1 MAKVLQIIN
10 SPEMGG
16 AEKLVADLAVILNQ
30 RGCTTDVL
38 YLRQPDTPLLRDL
51 KEHTAGKVFSLG
63 MGSVYNPLLI
73 FKIMRYLRRYDA
85 VHVHLFPALY
95 WVAMAKWLS
104 GSRAK
109 FIYTEHSTSNN
120 RRNKWYFKIAD
131 RLFYRAYHKIVAIS
145 PQVQDNLQKHVGYP
159 DSRFLCIANG
169 IRLER
174 FTQAK
179 PYARESFFNQGG
191 PILIQV
197 SSFRYPKDQLTVV
210 RGLALLPADVS
221 LLLVGTGPLQD
232 QVKIE
237 VARLGLDSRVRFLDN
252 RMDVPQLLKTADIVV
267 LSSHYEGLSLSSLE
281 GMASRAFVAAQAPG
295 LASITA
301 GAGLLFTPGSPE
313 SFAGAIQSLISD
325 PEYRQEVAA
334 ACLERAS
341 QYDIKN
347 TVQQYQQL
355 YEP

>member
-16 AEKLVADLAVILNQ
+16 AEKLVADLTVLLNQ
-30 RGCTTDVL
+30 QGCATDVL
-38 YLRQPDTPLLRDL
+38 FLRQPDTPLLRDL
-51 KEHTAGKVFSLG
+51 KEHTTGKVFSLG

-73 FKIMRYLRRYDA
+73 FKLMRYLRAYDA

-95 WVAMAKWLS
+95 WVAMAKWL

-120 RRNKWYFKIAD
+120 RRNKWYFKLAD

-145 PQVQDNLQKHVGYP
+145 PQVQDNLQKHLGYS

-179 PYARESFFNQGG
+179 PYDRETFFKQSG

-210 RGLALLPADVS
+210 RGLALLPRDVS

-232 QVKIE
+232 QVKAEVIE
-237 VARLGLDSRVRFLDN
+237 LGLEGRVQFLGN
-252 RMDVPQLLKTADIVV
+252 RMDVPQLLKTSDIVV
-267 LSSHYEGLSLSSLE
+267 LSSYYEGLSLSSLE
-281 GMASRAFVAAQAPG
+281 GMASGAFVAADSPG
-295 LASITA
+295 LSTVTL
-301 GAGLLFTPGSPE
+301 GAGLLFTPGNPE

-325 PEYRQEVAA
+325 PEYRREVAA

-341 QYDIKN
+341 QYDIKK

-355 YEP
+355 YEQ